1 MRHKRIPPILFAV
14 SALALSMAPAA
25 DAQSTM
31 PDFAL
36 PSWSDV
42 SWRHPANYETIQTAD
57 VDGDGD
63 DELLGRSDTQV
74 EVHDFDPTTGHWIPL
89 PSVGD
94 PGTFGN
100 EGGWDLPGYYSTIQ
114 AGNLDGRPGDE
125 IYGRSAGGIQVWTY
139 NAGAHDWVQLPD
151 LDAFGDDAGWGHPEY
166 YSTIQSADV
175 DGDGKDEIVARSV
188 AGLVGYTFDAGS
200 RQWDQLMSNPWVQDP
215 SDANGW
221 NQAQYYSTI
230 QAANIDGDPGEELF
244 GRSRTGITAWE
255 YDGSMG
261 VWNPLLL
268 LEGAGAPSDANG
280 WDQAQYYST
289 IQAADIDGDGVDE
302 LFGRGGDAVSVWKY
316 DGNAATWR
324 FLPELSGLSDAGGW
338 NQPQYYST
346 ITHGDVD
353 GDGREELLARGS
365 DGMHVWTLTGSGWAT
380 MPGESDLCDRCGWN
394 LDYHYPSI
402 QTTRTGLNQADQLI
416 GRGSTGVVT
425 YSFDSQANQW
435 GPATAQ
441 FPAYTTGDTGAAY
454 QAINQYIGGAYN
466 PGFDMRQGYATATS
480 QTLQNWQGRVTNMP
494 APANV
499 PSQAFHDVQTQ
510 ILTELSNAI
519 AVNGWYASYLTQF
532 TDALYLAKNMDDS
545 AQVLNYA
552 TSSEAELGMEEMDVV
567 EGMLES
573 LNALD
578 LLPAE
583 AGEAAVVVN
592 SLLGGGFA
600 AGLGVDGVNSAI
612 EDEVQGTYFQ
622 IQQRLQSDF
631 SNAVAGNADAEAAIQ
646 GDYGLQ
652 SAVAA
657 LISSGAWTPLSGS
670 TFSIALA
677 NAEQDYSVSVWQTI
691 TPAIW
696 TAYEFT
702 PGIADEWCLFNNSCD
717 WHSPGDTYWE
727 LEWNYSA
734 GSNCAAFNASL
745 GPCAPAPANLRSQ
758 LFGQTSSGCQTA
770 WSASCNLG
778 ESYSDVFLGQNGWE
792 DLPAYYCQPSGWAD
806 TPSCGSLRGAEPGA
820 PRRAGRVNLG
830 GPKLTAAGSGWF
842 GCQAEN
848 RCQAVVRGGMPAQPR
863 AQVAIRGAKAPA
875 RRAVYRTG
883 WRGRPG
889 RRGTEAFRLEV
900 PAAGGAYRL
909 RLHFA
914 ETRRT
919 RVGRHRFDV
928 DVEGG
933 VKELSGFDVM
943 AAAGGRN
950 RALVREFPMTVR
962 DGSVTVRF
970 LRRKGAPIVRGVE
983 LIPVARPGATPARSR
998 LRLGAVRDSRGRLAR
1013 LSGRLRVQGMPRRRL
1028 VAIEARVRGTR
1039 VFETVTAVQTRPTGR
1054 FTAKVRLPANVA
1066 AIRARFAGDAT
1077 AQPAVSAARRQSGRG
1092 RS

>member
-1 MRHKRIPPILFAV
+1 MTPLRPLPLL
-14 SALALSMAPAA
+14 LALSALWAPAA
-25 DAQSTM
+25 AGAQSTM

-57 VDGDGD
+57 IDGDGD
-63 DELLGRSDTQV
+63 AELIGRSDTQV
-74 EVHDFDPTTGHWIPL
+74 EVHDFDRATGHWIPL

-100 EGGWDLPGYYSTIQ
+100 AGGWEEPGYYSTIQ
-114 AGNLDGRPGDE
+114 AGNVDGRPGEE
-125 IYGRSAGGIQVWTY
+125 IYGRSAAGIQVWTY
-139 NAGAHDWVQLPD
+139 DATAHDWVRLPD
-151 LDAFGDDAGWGHPEY
+151 LDAFGDAGGWGYPEY

-175 DGDGKDEIVARSV
+175 DGDGKDEIVARAV
-188 AGLVGYTFDAGS
+188 TGLVGFTFDPAA
-200 RQWDQLMSNPWVQDP
+200 RQWDQLTSNPWIRDP

-221 NQAQYYSTI
+221 NQPQYYSTL
-230 QAANIDGDPGEELF
+230 QAANIDGDPGEEIV
-244 GRSRTGITAWE
+244 GRSEAGIIAWE
-255 YDGSMG
+255 YRGSAG
-261 VWNPLLL
+261 VWNPLPQLD
-268 LEGAGAPSDANG
+268 GADAPSDANG
-280 WDQAQYYST
+280 WDQVKYYST
-289 IQAADIDGDGVDE
+289 LQAADLDGDGVDE
-302 LFGRGGDAVSVWKY
+302 LFGRGSGAVSVWKY
-316 DGNAATWR
+316 DANAATWR
-324 FLPELSGLSDAGGW
+324 YPPELSGLSDANGW

-353 GDGREELLARGS
+353 GDGREEVLGRGF
-365 DGMHVWTLTGSGWAT
+365 DGMHAWTLAGSGWDALAT
-380 MPGESDLCDRCGWN
+380 ASDLCDTCGWN
-394 LDYHYPSI
+394 LDYHYPSL

-425 YSFDSQANQW
+425 YGFDPQANRW
-435 GPATAQ
+435 SPATAQ
-441 FPAYTTGDTGAAY
+441 FPAYTTGGTGAAY
-454 QAINQYIGGAYN
+454 QAINHYIGGAYN
-466 PGFDMRQGYATATS
+466 PGFDIRQGYATATS
-480 QTLQNWQGRVTNMP
+480 QTMQNWQGQVTNMP
-494 APANV
+494 APPSV
-499 PSQAFHDVQTQ
+499 PSQDFSAVQTQ
-510 ILTELSNAI
+510 ILAELRNAI
-519 AVNGWYASYLTQF
+519 AVNGWYAGYLTQF
-532 TDALYLAKNMDDS
+532 TEELYLAKNMDDT
-545 AQVLNYA
+545 AQVLNYT

-578 LLPAE
+578 LLPAG

-600 AGLGVDGVNSAI
+600 AGLGVDGVNAAI
-612 EDEVQGTYFQ
+612 QDEVQGTYIQ

-652 SAVAA
+652 SAVAG
-657 LISSGAWTPLSGS
+657 LISSGAWAPLSG
-670 TFSIALA
+670 TTLSIALA
-677 NAEQDYSVSVWQTI
+677 SAERDYSVSVWQTI

-702 PGIADEWCLFNNSCD
+702 PGIAAEWCLFDNSCD
-717 WHSPGDTYWE
+717 WNSPDDTYWE

-734 GSNCAAFNASL
+734 GSSCAAFSPSL

-758 LFGQTSSGCQTA
+758 LFGQTSSGCRTA

-778 ESYSDVFLGQNGWE
+778 ESYSDVFLGAGGWQ
-792 DLPAYYCQPSGWAD
+792 DLPAYYCQPSGWAN
-806 TPSCGSLRGAEPGA
+806 TPKCDSLRGSEPGA

-830 GPKLTAAGSGWF
+830 GPKLTAGGLGWF
-842 GCQAEN
+842 GCQSES
-848 RCQAVVRGGMPAQPR
+848 RCQAVVRGGALAQPQ
-863 AQVAIRGAKAPA
+863 AQAAITRAKAPA
-875 RRAVYRTG
+875 RRALYRTG

-900 PAAGGAYRL
+900 PAADGAYTL

-919 RVGRHRFDV
+919 RIGRHRFDV

-933 VKELSGFDVM
+933 AKELSGFDVM

-950 RALVREFPMTVR
+950 RALVRAFPVTVR

-970 LRRKGAPIVRGVE
+970 LRRKGAPVVRGVE
-983 LIPVARPGATPARSR
+983 LIPIARPGATPARSR
-998 LRLGAVRDSRGRLAR
+998 LRLGDLRDRRGRLAR
-1013 LSGRLRVQGMPRRRL
+1013 LSGRLRVPGTPRRRL

-1039 VFETVTAVQTRPTGR
+1039 GFETVTTVRTRRNGR
-1054 FTAKVRLPANVA
+1054 FTVTVRLPATVA
-1066 AIRARFAGDAT
+1066 AVRARYAGDAN
-1077 AQPAVSAARRQSGRG
+1077 ARPAVSAARLHSGKG
-1092 RS
+1092 RP